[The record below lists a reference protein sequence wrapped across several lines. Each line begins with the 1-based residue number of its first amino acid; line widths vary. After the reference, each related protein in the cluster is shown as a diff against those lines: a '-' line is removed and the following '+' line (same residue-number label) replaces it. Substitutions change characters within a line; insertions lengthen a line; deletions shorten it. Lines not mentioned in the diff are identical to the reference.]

1 MKVIVGDII
10 DNPGKSLCV
19 NQDETVDIPELK
31 LLTPV
36 HVSLKMT
43 GTGEGGITVKGKLTV
58 QAELTCSRCAGL
70 YAENLDIDVD
80 ELFLPKDSPELSD
93 NSGKEEIRADDLCV
107 FAYDDEQLDLDEV
120 LRQNILA
127 SLPFCPL
134 CREDCKGICAGC
146 GVDLNNGVCACS
158 KEEEIDPRWSVL
170 KKFMDD
176 KSSEDKG

>member
-70 YAENLDIDVD
+70 YAENLDIGQHIIQIRTICLDGY
-80 ELFLPKDSPELSD
+80 ELKS
-93 NSGKEEIRADDLCV
+93 
-107 FAYDDEQLDLDEV
+107 
-120 LRQNILA
+120 
-127 SLPFCPL
+127 
-134 CREDCKGICAGC
+134 
-146 GVDLNNGVCACS
+146 
-158 KEEEIDPRWSVL
+158 
-170 KKFMDD
+170 
-176 KSSEDKG
+176 KSSNKVYAV